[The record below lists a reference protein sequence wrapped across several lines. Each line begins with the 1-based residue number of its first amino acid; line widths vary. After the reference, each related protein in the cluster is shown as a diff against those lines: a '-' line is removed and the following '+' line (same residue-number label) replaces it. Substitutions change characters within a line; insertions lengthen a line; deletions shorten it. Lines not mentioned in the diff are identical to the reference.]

1 MMKQIQNIMRK
12 VNTLGLSSVSL
23 SCLIEEPS
31 RSERDLFINA
41 FLPALKQII
50 CLKGHCHITHVRLV
64 QEDRQSTE
72 EFWSFFNTY
81 VDQQRHLDSSQE
93 NLVNNS
99 MGNTSEF
106 QQQQNYPHPTYAS
119 SQSPYGQP
127 LSTEFQ

>member
-1 MMKQIQNIMRK
+1 MKQIQNIMRK

-50 CLKGHCHITHVRLV
+50 CQKGQCHITHVRLV

-72 EFWSFFNTY
+72 EFWNFFKTY
-81 VDQQRHLDSSQE
+81 VDQQRNLDSSQE
-93 NLVNNS
+93 NLGNNS
-99 MGNTSEF
+99 MVNTSEF
-106 QQQQNYPHPTYAS
+106 QQQQNYPHQTYAS
-119 SQSPYGQP
+119 SQSPYGPP